1 MLDKD
6 TVFMGDS
13 VLAMPPR
20 QTNESFL
27 EAYEVVLTL
36 DNRENFGFVRS
47 SYSHCKLYLLF

>member
-13 VLAMPPR
+13 VLAMPPC